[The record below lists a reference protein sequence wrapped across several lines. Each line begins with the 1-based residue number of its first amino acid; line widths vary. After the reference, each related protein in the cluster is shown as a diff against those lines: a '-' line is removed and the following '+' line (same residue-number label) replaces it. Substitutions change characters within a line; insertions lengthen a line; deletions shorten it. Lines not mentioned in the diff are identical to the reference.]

1 MREIYKTEMWKKISK
16 DLSNRTLKSLRKKR
30 LQKFKQKKGNKWE
43 RNLVYSFVRL
53 FAAEVKQFDYDN
65 A

>member
-1 MREIYKTEMWKKISK
+1 MWKKISK